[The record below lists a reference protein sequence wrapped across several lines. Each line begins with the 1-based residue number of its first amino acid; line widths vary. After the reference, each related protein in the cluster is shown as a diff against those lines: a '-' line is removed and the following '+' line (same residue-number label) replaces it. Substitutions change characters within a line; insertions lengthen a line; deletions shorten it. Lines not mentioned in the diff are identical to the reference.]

1 MAKKLTKKTVFLGL
15 VISSA
20 LIFCLGFITWD
31 LTDPEG
37 KDAEK
42 GELYLSKIDPFH
54 PACQP
59 CEDIFYL
66 RSGDNRKNFR
76 EYPLY
81 LQSGYYKIDLFGPEG
96 TEISFFGAENFQT
109 SMGYLKIIKRDKE
122 RASIYN
128 LEDLKPENWTEIPAE
143 SGVTGANSV
152 YFSPYPCFQENIA
165 SISWNL
171 ENSDQ

>member
-1 MAKKLTKKTVFLGL
+1 MAKKLTLKTVFVGL

-20 LIFCLGFITWD
+20 LIFCSGFLTWD
-31 LTDPEG
+31 FSDPEG

-42 GELYLSKIDPFH
+42 GELYLSKVDPFH
-54 PACQP
+54 PACMP

-76 EYPLY
+76 EYTLY

-96 TEISFFGAENFQT
+96 TEIALFGAENFQT

-122 RASIYN
+122 RATVYN
-128 LEDLKPENWTEIPAE
+128 LEDLKPETWTEIPAE
-143 SGVTGANSV
+143 DGVTGAYLV
-152 YFSPYPCFQENIA
+152 YFSPYPSFEENIA

-171 ENSDQ
+171 EDSNQ

>member
-1 MAKKLTKKTVFLGL
+1 MAKKLTIKSVFVGL

-20 LIFCLGFITWD
+20 FIFCSGFLTWD
-31 LTDPEG
+31 LSDPEG
-37 KDAEK
+37 KDDKK
-42 GELYLSKIDPFH
+42 GELYLTKVDPFL
-54 PACQP
+54 PLCNP

-66 RSGDNRKNFR
+66 RFGDNRKNFR

-109 SMGYLKIIKRDKE
+109 SMGYLKVIKRDGE
-122 RASIYN
+122 RATISN
-128 LEDLKPENWTEIPAE
+128 LEDLKPETWVEIPAKP
-143 SGVTGANSV
+143 GLTGAYAI
-152 YFSPYPCFQENIA
+152 YFSPYPSFQENIA
-165 SISWNL
+165 SISWNM

>member
-1 MAKKLTKKTVFLGL
+1 MAKKLTLKTVFVGL

-20 LIFCLGFITWD
+20 LIFCFGFTTWD
-31 LTDPEG
+31 LSDPES
-37 KDAEK
+37 KDAKK
-42 GELYLSKIDPFH
+42 GELYLRKVDPFH
-54 PACQP
+54 PACMP

-96 TEISFFGAENFQT
+96 TEISFFGSENFQT
-109 SMGYLKIIKRDKE
+109 SMGYLKVIKRDGE
-122 RASIYN
+122 RASVYN
-128 LEDLKPENWTEIPAE
+128 IEDLKPETWVEIPAHP
-143 SGVTGANSV
+143 GVTGAYSV
-152 YFSPYPCFQENIA
+152 YFSPYPSFEENIA

-171 ENSDQ
+171 ENSEQ